1 MEKHVYMSQTTDTL
15 FLDPHNRLDTSM
27 RTFLRSLHDKTVALY
42 SSSILELLVQV
53 ETAATA
59 SQLTTAVNRVQKRL
73 WKLPASEQAAFR
85 NTLLVIM
92 STHTLQNKQSALRIE
107 AASWLRLFV
116 QAGFVTTPQD
126 VFVTLITAATRIAP
140 VNATAIKELQAYLKM
155 IFDCFWPF
163 RHPYPAYSW
172 QAFPANDV
180 FYPLASLIATADE
193 RTQDMLISIFGEL
206 PTLNDGEIAACVLPV
221 ALRWANHA
229 DPEQRRRITNILA
242 RLDNA
247 SAQETLLRLLSDS
260 DPDVRESAKSAS
272 DFLRR
277 A

>member
-1 MEKHVYMSQTTDTL
+1 MSQTTDTL
-15 FLDPHNRLDTSM
+15 FLDPHNRLDTTM
-27 RTFLRSLHDKTVALY
+27 RTFLRSLLDKAATLY

-53 ETAATA
+53 EKAATA
-59 SQLTTAVNRVQKRL
+59 PQLTTAVNRVQKRL
-73 WKLPASEQAAFR
+73 WKLPASEQTAFR

-116 QAGFVTTPQD
+116 QAGFVTIPQD

-140 VNATAIKELQAYLKM
+140 VNATAIKEQQAYLKM

-163 RHPYPAYSW
+163 RYPYPAYSW
-172 QAFPANDV
+172 QEFPANDV
-180 FYPLASLIATADE
+180 FYPLASLITTADE
-193 RTQDMLISIFGEL
+193 RTQDILISIFGEL

-221 ALRWANHA
+221 ALQWANHA
-229 DPEQRRRITNILA
+229 DPEQRRRITPILA
-242 RLDNA
+242 RLDNTG
-247 SAQETLLRLLSDS
+247 AQETLLRLLSDS
-260 DPDVRESAKSAS
+260 DPIVRERAKSAS